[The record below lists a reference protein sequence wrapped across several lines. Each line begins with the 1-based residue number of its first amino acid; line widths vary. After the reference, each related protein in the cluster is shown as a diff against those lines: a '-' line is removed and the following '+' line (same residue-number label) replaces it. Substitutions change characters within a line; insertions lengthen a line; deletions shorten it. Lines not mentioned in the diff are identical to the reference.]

1 MDKGAS
7 HPAPEIFLCET
18 GKFSG
23 VWLACI
29 AREKC
34 TFLHSY
40 TELRWSRTWQNSQ
53 VERVGFGKR
62 TVGAV
67 QLLQKTV
74 C

>member
-23 VWLACI
+23 VWLTCI

-40 TELRWSRTWQNSQ
+40 TELRWSRAWQNSQ

-62 TVGAV
+62 TEVVV

-74 C
+74 R